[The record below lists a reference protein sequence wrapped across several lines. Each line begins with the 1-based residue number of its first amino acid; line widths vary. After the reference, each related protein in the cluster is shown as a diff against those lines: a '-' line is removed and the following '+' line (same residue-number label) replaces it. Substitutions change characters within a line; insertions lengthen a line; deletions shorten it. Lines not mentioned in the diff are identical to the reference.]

1 VIDDTRA
8 ADAGDNG
15 PDAAAS
21 ESGAVISPE
30 TLLED
35 LSQQASDVA
44 MFPGSMRESW
54 FFAYDLLLD
63 QATISRF
70 VKKLNV
76 GKIVS
81 LPHYRLAWPY
91 YFPPQ
96 ETALPSLERTNREDD
111 VVWGLIYDATGRDF
125 QELERFLRVPN
136 RYHRSAVQVQDRGER
151 RFPAFT
157 YVLTLKDDVPGK
169 PSADYRDRLVA
180 AAAERSLPDEWLG
193 RLRGMDVAR

>member
-1 VIDDTRA
+1 MIDDTRA
-8 ADAGDNG
+8 ADAGNAS

-21 ESGAVISPE
+21 EGGAVISPE

-35 LSQQASDVA
+35 LSQQADDAA
-44 MFPGSMRESW
+44 MFPGSMRETW

-63 QATISRF
+63 QSTISRF
-70 VKKLNV
+70 VKKLSV

-81 LPHYRLAWPY
+81 LQHYRLAWPY

-111 VVWGLIYDATGRDF
+111 TVWGLIYDATGRDF
-125 QELERFLRVPN
+125 QELERFLRVPK
-136 RYHRSAVQVQDRGER
+136 RYHRSAVQVRDRGDR
-151 RFPAFT
+151 LFPAFT

-193 RLRGMDVAR
+193 RLRGMDIAR